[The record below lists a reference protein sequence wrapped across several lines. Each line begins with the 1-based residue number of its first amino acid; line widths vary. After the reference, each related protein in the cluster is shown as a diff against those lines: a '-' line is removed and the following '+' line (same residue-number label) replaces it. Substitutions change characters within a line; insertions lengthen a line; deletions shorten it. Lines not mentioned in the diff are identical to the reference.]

1 MPIVDQL
8 SCGFAKVVVGS
19 ILSSRLNPDVVDGSS
34 NVNEVI
40 TAVVSFFFCFFRK
53 RFHTQ
58 HKAQK
63 AQKAKR
69 RLGKS
74 TKTQMSE

>member
-8 SCGFAKVVVGS
+8 SCGFAKVAVGS
-19 ILSSRLNPDVVDGSS
+19 ILSSKLNPDVVDGSS

-40 TAVVSFFFCFFRK
+40 TAVVSFF
-53 RFHTQ
+53 FHTQ

>member
-19 ILSSRLNPDVVDGSS
+19 ILSSKLNPDVVDGST

-40 TAVVSFFFCFFRK
+40 TAVVSFFFFFRK

>member
-19 ILSSRLNPDVVDGSS
+19 ILSSKLNPDVVDGSS

-40 TAVVSFFFCFFRK
+40 RAVVSFFFFFRK

-63 AQKAKR
+63 AQKTKR

>member
-19 ILSSRLNPDVVDGSS
+19 ILSSKLNPDVVDGSS

-40 TAVVSFFFCFFRK
+40 TAVVSFFFFLEKDFTRNIKHKRRK
-53 RFHTQ
+53 R
-58 HKAQK
+58 QK
-63 AQKAKR
+63 DA
-69 RLGKS
+69 
-74 TKTQMSE
+74 

>member
-19 ILSSRLNPDVVDGSS
+19 ILSSKLNPDVVDGSS

-40 TAVVSFFFCFFRK
+40 RVVVSFFFFLQKDFTRNIKHK
-53 RFHTQ
+53 R
-58 HKAQK
+58 HKRQK
-63 AQKAKR
+63 DA
-69 RLGKS
+69 
-74 TKTQMSE
+74 

>member
-19 ILSSRLNPDVVDGSS
+19 ILSSKLNPDVVDGSS

-40 TAVVSFFFCFFRK
+40 RAVVSFFFFYK
-53 RFHTQ
+53 KISGATY
-58 HKAQK
+58 
-63 AQKAKR
+63 
-69 RLGKS
+69 S
-74 TKTQMSE
+74 TKGTKGKKTPR

>member
-19 ILSSRLNPDVVDGSS
+19 ILSSKLNPDVVDGSS

-40 TAVVSFFFCFFRK
+40 TAVVSFFFFFLEKDFTRNIKHKRRK
-53 RFHTQ
+53 R
-58 HKAQK
+58 QK
-63 AQKAKR
+63 DA
-69 RLGKS
+69 
-74 TKTQMSE
+74 

>member
-19 ILSSRLNPDVVDGSS
+19 ILSSKLNPDVVDGSS

-40 TAVVSFFFCFFRK
+40 TAVVGFFFFFFLEKDFTRNIKHKRRK
-53 RFHTQ
+53 R
-58 HKAQK
+58 QK
-63 AQKAKR
+63 DA
-69 RLGKS
+69 
-74 TKTQMSE
+74 

>member
-19 ILSSRLNPDVVDGSS
+19 ILSSKLNPDVVDGSS

-40 TAVVSFFFCFFRK
+40 TAVLSFFFFFRK